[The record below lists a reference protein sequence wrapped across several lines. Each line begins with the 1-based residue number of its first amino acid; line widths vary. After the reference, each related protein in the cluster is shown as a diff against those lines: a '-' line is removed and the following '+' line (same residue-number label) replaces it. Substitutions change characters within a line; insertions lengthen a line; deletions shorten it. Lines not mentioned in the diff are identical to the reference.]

1 MIHRELLLDRLPVTL
16 ADLKRHIRLTVG
28 HFDDDLM
35 EKLLAATFS
44 AEKFIGQIIAPS
56 QFTLSVNFVRA
67 IELETPVLEVRE
79 VKVDGV
85 AITSYNVDGGSITI
99 QDTIEG
105 DTLEVIYLSGM
116 ENVDYD
122 MKAAILM
129 HSASLFN
136 NPLNTVEQLTTA
148 GEKLLRPFRRWKK

>member
-1 MIHRELLLDRLPVTL
+1 MIHRELMLDKLPVTL

-35 EKLLAATFS
+35 EKLLAATFA

-56 QFTLSVNFVRA
+56 QFTLSVDFVKS
-67 IELETPVLEVRE
+67 IELEMPVLEVNE
-79 VKVDGV
+79 VKVDG
-85 AITSYNVDGGSITI
+85 NVINDYKVEGGCITI
-99 QDTIEG
+99 SDDIQG
-105 DTLEVIYLSGM
+105 DILEVIYSSGM
-116 ENVDYD
+116 ESVDYD

-148 GEKLLRPFRRWKK
+148 GERLLRPFRRWKK